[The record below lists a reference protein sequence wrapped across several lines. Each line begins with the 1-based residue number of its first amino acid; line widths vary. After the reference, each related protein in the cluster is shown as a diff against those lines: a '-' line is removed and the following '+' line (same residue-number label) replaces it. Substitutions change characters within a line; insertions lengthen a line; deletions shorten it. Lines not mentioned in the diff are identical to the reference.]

1 MKKKN
6 EAQAKFAEEY
16 KKFGMTA
23 ERLKPCPKC
32 GDERVKVYITGYTE
46 PNVRDLLDTSVKC
59 SACGYEYNIGQMQ
72 DDSSSWAL
80 SKCRNIAVKAWN
92 ALSWPSISLESKA
105 D

>member
-1 MKKKN
+1 MKQKN

-16 KKFGMTA
+16 KNFGMTA

-32 GDERVKVYITGYTE
+32 GDERVKVYITCDTE

-59 SACGYEYNIGQMQ
+59 SACGYEYIIGQIQ
-72 DDSSSWAL
+72 DSSSWAL

-92 ALSWPSISLESKA
+92 ALSRPSISLESEA
-105 D
+105 N